1 VWLENWTLSNIR
13 KATKNNQSYAVVGN
27 SHKFFGFHSSKH
39 PEIIKCSLSILMLI
53 PSIHNQFSVG
63 FRDKF
68 LIMPNRSKYEAKV
81 SKPNRYVETL
91 GGWLQEGKITTKMAC
106 LHIVSLNIWHCSL
119 RLLSSFIM
127 CLSVYIMLYGP
138 NNLSSAAVWRYSPFI
153 RKGRFQKYWPQIAPI
168 Q

>member
-119 RLLSSFIM
+119 RLLSSFIIYQYISYYM
-127 CLSVYIMLYGP
+127 VPIIYQVLQSGVTPPLSERGVFK
-138 NNLSSAAVWRYSPFI
+138 STDHR
-153 RKGRFQKYWPQIAPI
+153 
-168 Q
+168 